1 MFGDLL
7 HIKPMIWICELPI
20 HLLHIL
26 VMVFV
31 MAVIM
36 AVHVILIYYY
46 C

>member
-31 MAVIM
+31 MAVRISN
-36 AVHVILIYYY
+36 VGTSQ
-46 C
+46 